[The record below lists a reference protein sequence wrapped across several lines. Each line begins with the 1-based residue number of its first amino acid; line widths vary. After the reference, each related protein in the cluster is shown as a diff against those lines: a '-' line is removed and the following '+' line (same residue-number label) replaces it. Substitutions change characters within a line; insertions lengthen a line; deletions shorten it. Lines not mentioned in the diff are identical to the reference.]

1 MLRPRL
7 LLALVLL
14 SSGNS
19 APQDSANPLTV
30 NGILGESVT
39 LSLKLPAR
47 DDIQSITWLHNG
59 KSVTFIL
66 PKAAP
71 DVRVSVTDTERK
83 HRLQIME
90 NYSLLLSNLTAADT
104 GLYCAQITMQTSTEF
119 SCYTLQVF
127 RQLRNLRITNH
138 TRLSDIG
145 TCEIHLTCSVENSN
159 DSLLRWHVVGNTSI
173 KEANLTISWDP
184 RNSSDQKYT
193 CIAENPVSN
202 IAFSVSTQSLCK
214 GVLNTKNHPD
224 TKWIIIVVTAI
235 LMCIIITIGLFV
247 WRKKGCL
254 WRTGKGREGGSLAQP
269 LGCDHTAINL
279 PRGVGPTGKCMT
291 KPQGLAA
298 LPLQPLPPPH
308 PLERHHLWAWGR
320 VWEPLPLH
328 LQISISLIL
337 FSRHLSFLYSSNP
350 ESCRHHKEL
359 RLCLRLSR
367 EHRVCLCHSSK
378 QANKYPNTCEKQ

>member
-1 MLRPRL
+1 LYFFFFKILFIYSTEIETTR
-7 LLALVLL
+7 
-14 SSGNS
+14 NS

-214 GVLNTKNHPD
+214 GNSLSQVPLRALSSCGLWCVPPAQGDSPKQWPSGRNLDYVSVSPGNTVYACVTHPNKVSPFSFILHHWHGFYSLYSQTCHHNHLTNPM
-224 TKWIIIVVTAI
+224 THAVEE
-235 LMCIIITIGLFV
+235 
-247 WRKKGCL
+247 R
-254 WRTGKGREGGSLAQP
+254 GGSGRSYDLV
-269 LGCDHTAINL
+269 C
-279 PRGVGPTGKCMT
+279 
-291 KPQGLAA
+291 GL
-298 LPLQPLPPPH
+298 
-308 PLERHHLWAWGR
+308 
-320 VWEPLPLH
+320 
-328 LQISISLIL
+328 
-337 FSRHLSFLYSSNP
+337 
-350 ESCRHHKEL
+350 
-359 RLCLRLSR
+359 
-367 EHRVCLCHSSK
+367 
-378 QANKYPNTCEKQ
+378 